1 MIPERNIPA
10 DLYMKK
16 RILAIDQGTTATK
29 TYTLDSGGHFAFCR
43 SVEHRQIYPQLGW
56 VEHDPEILLSNVQ
69 KSIEAAID
77 IDAIGI
83 DNQGE
88 TVIAWDG
95 ASGQPI
101 YNAIVWQDQRTTE
114 FTEALKA
121 KGAEHLTLE
130 RAGLPLDP
138 YFSASKLRW
147 ILKNVPDAAKLLK
160 KGQLRLGT
168 SDSFFIHR
176 LTGEYATDVTTA
188 SRTSLMNLATCDWD
202 PDLCQIFEIPLE
214 VLPEI
219 RPTSGPFG
227 AVTAKGREIPIT
239 ASIVD
244 QQASLLGHGC
254 FTSGQIK
261 ATFGTGVFALANV
274 GEQVRSDHERGILS
288 TVAWQL
294 SGRKPVY
301 AVDAGVYNAGSAVNW
316 IKNLALFAEFGDIDH
331 FDKSCAIARGLVF
344 VPALSGLACPYWDRS
359 AAGLWLGMSLETT
372 REDLC
377 QAVLEGIALRT
388 AQLLDAI
395 FHLTGKQDSLSVD
408 GGLINNTYFCQFLA
422 DVTQCKIVVPVSP
435 DITAYGTGRAALIGS
450 DMVKDISDLTPAPKS
465 QKIITPRNDLTDFK
479 VRFEDAV
486 TRCRNWR

>member
-1 MIPERNIPA
+1 
-10 DLYMKK
+10 MKK

-29 TYTLDSGGHFAFCR
+29 TYTLDSDGHFAFCR
-43 SVEHRQIYPQLGW
+43 SVDHRQIYPQPGW
-56 VEHDPEILLSNVQ
+56 VEHDPETLLSNVQ
-69 KSIEAAID
+69 KSIEAASD

-95 ASGQPI
+95 ANGLPI
-101 YNAIVWQDQRTTE
+101 YNAIVWQDQRTTG

-121 KGAEHLTLE
+121 QGAEHLTLA

-147 ILKNVPDAAKLLK
+147 ILKNVPQAAKLHK
-160 KGQLRLGT
+160 KGQLKLGT
-168 SDSFFIHR
+168 SDSFFIYR

-202 PDLCQIFEIPLE
+202 PELCEIFEIPLE
-214 VLPEI
+214 ILPKI
-219 RPTSGPFG
+219 RPTAAHFG
-227 AVTAKGREIPIT
+227 VLTAPAREIPIT
-239 ASIVD
+239 ASVVD
-244 QQASLLGHGC
+244 QQAALLGHGC
-254 FTSGQIK
+254 LRSGQIK
-261 ATFGTGVFALANV
+261 ASFGTGVFVLANV
-274 GEQVRSDHERGILS
+274 GEHVHGDHTRGIIS

-294 SGRKPVY
+294 TNQKPVY
-301 AVDAGVYNAGSAVNW
+301 AVDAGAYNAGSAVNW
-316 IKNLALFAEFGDIDH
+316 ARNLGLFTEFADINHYDRPSAL
-331 FDKSCAIARGLVF
+331 SRGLVF

-395 FHLTGKQDSLSVD
+395 FHLTGKQGRLSVD
-408 GGLINNTYFCQFLA
+408 GGLINNTYLCQFLA

-435 DITAYGTGRAALIGS
+435 DITAYGTGRLALIGS
-450 DMVKDISDLTPAPKS
+450 GMVKNLSDLTPAQKP
-465 QKIITPRNDLTDFK
+465 QKIITPRNDLTYLK
-479 VRFEDAV
+479 ARFDDAV
-486 TRCRNWR
+486 TRSRNWR